1 MSVETFIVQLHDP
14 LTTNKVEALTKAV
27 VLRGGR
33 IELVAN
39 KGAFVVSIDHVFSDE
54 LRAMP
59 IVSIDHVF
67 SDELRAMPIVKL
79 IGGVGIRKRSV
90 PLIKK
95 SSYQEKN

>member
-59 IVSIDHVF
+59 IV
-67 SDELRAMPIVKL
+67 KL

-95 SSYQEKN
+95 RIETT